1 MEMSGNLLT
10 LLRNLDPVAMLGPPK
25 MAYRYALI
33 RIIASIKKLGKLVYV
48 IEELCPQTPKFFKF
62 SLNWHENS
70 KLYFKFHHALVL
82 VLPEK

>member
-33 RIIASIKKLGKLVYV
+33 RIIASIKKLDKLEYFE
-48 IEELCPQTPKFFKF
+48 EELCPQT
-62 SLNWHENS
+62 
-70 KLYFKFHHALVL
+70 
-82 VLPEK
+82 